1 MPMSTNNKTST
12 RNAGKILDMS
22 DEDDV
27 SVRAS
32 RQAKT
37 FMPDFDNDLGN
48 VPESITADT
57 PDNANYRGLRLE
69 ALPIKGLKSFAIGLV
84 SIFAVMLGWE
94 TYDVFQ
100 SALSVHWILAGGF
113 AGLIILVALLALRSV
128 LSFLGDKENI
138 GALQDIQDTAEQLK
152 STNDMGKA
160 KPFIVQFRQFYQGK
174 PQAPLLAD
182 SLKNMPDYSNDK
194 EAIQHLEQVFLA
206 PLDQEAMRRVSNHS
220 FQTAGI
226 IAASPW
232 ASLDMLL
239 ALWRSMKMIDEVGQV
254 YGMRPSLAN
263 RYKLLK
269 SVLRYIAL
277 IGASE
282 LAIDEMLQEFGT
294 ASLGGITGAR
304 LSQGAG
310 AGVYTARIG
319 LAAITACRPIN
330 FSSVNKPKLK
340 DFIIRLLQRING

>member
-1 MPMSTNNKTST
+1 MPMSNNKTST
-12 RNAGKILDMS
+12 RNTGKILNMA
-22 DEDDV
+22 EEEDV
-27 SVRAS
+27 SVTAS

-37 FMPDFDNDLGN
+37 FMPDFDDDLGN
-48 VPESITADT
+48 IPESITADT
-57 PDNANYRGLRLE
+57 PDSANYRGLSLE

-84 SIFAVMLGWE
+84 SVFAVMLGWE
-94 TYDVFQ
+94 AYDVFQ
-100 SALSVHWILAGGF
+100 SALAVHWILAAGF
-113 AGLIILVALLALRSV
+113 AGLLIIVGLLALRSV
-128 LSFLGDKENI
+128 LSFFSDKENMV
-138 GALQDIQDTAEQLK
+138 ALQDIQDTAEQLK
-152 STNDMGKA
+152 TTNDMGKA
-160 KPFIVQFRQFYQGK
+160 KPFIAQLRQFYQGK

-182 SLKNMPDYSNDK
+182 SIKNMPDYSNDK
-194 EAIQHLEQVFLA
+194 EAILHLEQVFLA
-206 PLDQEAMRRVSNHS
+206 PLDQEALRRVSNHS

-269 SVLRYIAL
+269 SVIRYIAL

-282 LAIDEMLQEFGT
+282 LAIDEILQEIGT
-294 ASLGGITGAR
+294 ASLGGIAGVR
-304 LSQGAG
+304 LSQGVG

-319 LAAITACRPIN
+319 LAAIIACRPIN
-330 FSSVNKPKLK
+330 YSAENKPKLK
-340 DFIIRLLQRING
+340 DFITRLLQRING